1 MSGSPPVEGFAIVSR
16 TPQILRQQR
25 LRAEVEAVLEDI
37 QRLFQ
42 VQYDEEEFVADGE
55 GSSSKVLEEAFL

>member
-1 MSGSPPVEGFAIVSR
+1 MEGFAIVSR